1 MCALS
6 SGPRA
11 TDRARARAACAA
23 RGATSRCSSSP
34 TPSGPNRS
42 TTCSSATTCPTG
54 PSWARAPDRRTVSR
68 RTRANARGAPSTLGA
83 RSCRMTIGSEPRG
96 ETTRRIDGRRSGG
109 ARPNH
114 TPPRARGRRIVV
126 LPGTAVCAA
135 DGRAPCLMAAAGTY
149 DRALSRMAGGRTPG
163 RRQCPH
169 CCAGRARRA
178 CDAITTHSSDS
189 VQTQLH
195 GPMHATPTA
204 RAPVRSPS
212 ARRNA

>member
-1 MCALS
+1 MRRASEPTPAAALTHA
-6 SGPRA
+6 RA
-11 TDRARARAACAA
+11 LLRTARDPPRARAACAA

-96 ETTRRIDGRRSGG
+96 ETTRRLDGRRSGG
-109 ARPNH
+109 ARPNQ

-126 LPGTAVCAA
+126 LSGTAPTAA
-135 DGRAPCLMAAAGTY
+135 LHASDGRRSAQVPTRAESHDRRPDAGE
-149 DRALSRMAGGRTPG
+149 
-163 RRQCPH
+163 
-169 CCAGRARRA
+169 
-178 CDAITTHSSDS
+178 TTVS
-189 VQTQLH
+189 TLLR
-195 GPMHATPTA
+195 GP
-204 RAPVRSPS
+204 RS
-212 ARRNA
+212 ARLRRHHASLLRLSCM